1 MYAIDVGPV
10 RTRLVQRTATDPLI
24 DPALCPATG
33 SGRPRTW
40 VRPRPACPTSLPAAR
55 TKEPKVPMPNVSQHF
70 SNRPPAEAGAAGSVL
85 LRRYRPLETRATG
98 GFGTVEICLDSRL
111 KRRVAIKRIPLADP
125 RQQALR
131 DSTAAALAEA
141 QTASLLSHPNIV
153 SVIDFRSDSAY
164 AYLVMEYVDGMTLE
178 EFLAQVDGHS
188 LTYDEAA
195 CIADALT
202 QALAFAHENGVL
214 HMDIKPA
221 NVLIDRSGHVKLA
234 DFGMATLASSAG
246 FGGARGGTIGYMP
259 PEQLLGAA
267 VDERADLFSLAAVLY
282 ESLCAAAPFR
292 AETPAESLKRIER
305 GVTPPSELLPDLPA
319 RAEEVLLD
327 ALASHPEERPR
338 SVADFAEAFLDG
350 LGNPHEGRKS
360 LANMIV
366 RMTSDEEPI
375 ELTGREEPQWEFS
388 PAEGHV
394 GSRYPQARD
403 LALRGVSAV
412 SIALITWTM
421 LGPLGVVGVAPRLV
435 CSLAVAAAA
444 GVAPQLGSALVI
456 TGFLMMVMAQTPLIP
471 VLPVAVVM
479 LALTVAWWL
488 VWGRGDPAASMAFE
502 LVAALGCIALA
513 CMGGGGSLAGETVS
527 AAQVASGAQAGL
539 SGAQVGAMAAG
550 VAELGLSA
558 VRIAGLLA
566 PIAAA
571 VAAYALP
578 PATAAVA
585 TAFGLLFADL
595 MLTAVSLGGALPVG
609 EALGALASLSSIG
622 AIASSAALSA
632 AVSWLLGAN
641 WGRMQEGSSAMLAY
655 ASLALPPLAGLTNI
669 CLAYP
674 MEIAA
679 ASTLETAAAIGA
691 AVLSSIIIYTCTRA
705 FGYRK
710 KQAEGDRP

>member
-1 MYAIDVGPV
+1 M
-10 RTRLVQRTATDPLI
+10 
-24 DPALCPATG
+24 
-33 SGRPRTW
+33 
-40 VRPRPACPTSLPAAR
+40 
-55 TKEPKVPMPNVSQHF
+55 PMPNASQHF

-111 KRRVAIKRIPLADP
+111 KRRAAIKRIPLADP

-214 HMDIKPA
+214 HLDIKPA

-259 PEQLLGAA
+259 PEQLMGAA

-282 ESLCAAAPFR
+282 ESLCATAPFM

-327 ALASHPEERPR
+327 TLASHPEERPR
-338 SVADFAEAFLDG
+338 SVVDFADAFLDG

-360 LANMIV
+360 LARMIA
-366 RMTSDEEPI
+366 RMTSDDEVLDYAEQDEPH
-375 ELTGREEPQWEFS
+375 WEFS
-388 PAEGHV
+388 PAEGLL
-394 GSRYPQARD
+394 GSRDPRARGI
-403 LALRGVSAV
+403 AMRVVSGL
-412 SIALITWTM
+412 SIALVTGTM
-421 LGPLGVVGVAPRLV
+421 LGALGVEALAARAV
-435 CSLAVAAAA
+435 CALAVGAAA
-444 GVAPQLGSALVI
+444 GVAPQLGSALAI
-456 TGFLMMVMAQTPLIP
+456 TGFLMMIMGATPLIP

-479 LALTVAWWL
+479 LALTVSWWL
-488 VWGRGDPAASMAFE
+488 AWGRLDASASMAFE
-502 LVAALGCIALA
+502 LVAALGCVVLA
-513 CMGGGGSLAGETVS
+513 CLGGAY
-527 AAQVASGAQAGL
+527 AAPSVAAEVATGAHAAL
-539 SGAQVGAMAAG
+539 SGAPVGAMAQT
-550 VAELGLSA
+550 A
-558 VRIAGLLA
+558 VRASGDAAVCVTGLLA
-566 PIAAA
+566 PLAAA

-578 PATAAVA
+578 AATAAVS
-585 TAFGLLFADL
+585 TAFGMVFAAL
-595 MLTAVSLGGALPVG
+595 MLTAVCAGGALPVG
-609 EALGALASLSSIG
+609 AAVSVLFSPRFLVPLAVVAATSGAVSILLAVNWRRVQEG
-622 AIASSAALSA
+622 ASAALSYVA
-632 AVSWLLGAN
+632 A
-641 WGRMQEGSSAMLAY
+641 
-655 ASLALPPLAGLTNI
+655 ALPLLAGLANF

-674 MEIAA
+674 MEIAVSPA
-679 ASTLETAAAIGA
+679 LKMGAAAGGA
-691 AVLSSIIIYTCTRA
+691 ILSSIIVYTCTRA

-710 KQAEGDRP
+710 DQAEGDRP